1 MSSISRILRNKI
13 GSLSHAT
20 SSANHYAAAAAAAAA
35 KTPSAAAAVAAAAAQ
50 HHAAVAAAGY
60 NAAVYQSAYPYPSPP
75 TGPVSSSGGE
85 QNFGHN
91 NSVLIS
97 TKNNFTSD
105 CSRYSVNPKSLL
117 FNLQPQTTTTMLP
130 VARDQ

>member
-1 MSSISRILRNKI
+1 MEYRYFRDYIYYWEEFLDDLTLRPYSTTEEGVRVTEILSGPEAPIKNI
-13 GSLSHAT
+13 L
-20 SSANHYAAAAAAAAA
+20 AAVQKNVALT
-35 KTPSAAAAVAAAAAQ
+35 KMPVSKNQKAAAAVAAAAAQ

-91 NSVLIS
+91 NSVCVLY
-97 TKNNFTSD
+97 KE
-105 CSRYSVNPKSLL
+105 
-117 FNLQPQTTTTMLP
+117 
-130 VARDQ
+130 

>member
-85 QNFGHN
+85 QTFGHN
-91 NSVLIS
+91 NSVSVLYLTVVRIS
-97 TKNNFTSD
+97 YKFNPNFICYRFQMKTSYI
-105 CSRYSVNPKSLL
+105 S
-117 FNLQPQTTTTMLP
+117 
-130 VARDQ
+130 